1 MKKLTLAIALLAS
14 LGLAQAASHEH
25 EMDHNMSGHD
35 MSSPDMQP
43 AMHQGMGVVKA
54 AKSGKLQITH
64 DPIPSLQWPAM
75 TMWFELKGHAG
86 HDIKVGDRVHFEMKQ
101 GAKKQWVIEKIGKQ

>member
-35 MSSPDMQP
+35 MSSHDMQP

-54 AKSGKLQITH
+54 VKAGKMQIAH
-64 DPIPSLQWPAM
+64 EPIPSLQWPTM

-86 HDIKVGDRVHFEMKQ
+86 HDISVGDKVHFEMMQ
-101 GAKKQWVIEKIGKQ
+101 GEKKKWVIEKIEKQ